1 MESGTT
7 VWTNAAV
14 FTADRRTPWA
24 EAIAFRGD
32 RIIAVGS
39 KADVIARAGP
49 DATIEPLD
57 GALVAPGFID
67 GHFHT
72 LSTGEAQH
80 KADLVHAKSL
90 SQLQQLVAQH
100 AAARPDDEWVLG
112 RSWLFDAVPGGRPTA
127 AMLDE
132 VVPERPVMLDAND
145 YHSAWVNTAGLR
157 MLGITADTP
166 DPVGGRIDRDALTGA
181 ATGFLEE
188 TAAGVYA
195 WAHLERTTTDAAR
208 LDHLQAAVAAANAA
222 GLTGVIDMAVRDA
235 DLQAMRAARDDGL
248 LNLRIVGH
256 VVVDREGQIEDHRE
270 KVAMI
275 ADLAARDPSSRLRV
289 AGVKI
294 WVDGVIDG
302 CTAAVSEAFTTGA
315 HPDARWEAEALNPL
329 VQAVDAAG
337 LQMAMHAIGDR
348 AVRLALDAVEHAQQV
363 NGRQTGERRHRIE
376 HIEYATPAELSRFAT
391 LGVTASMQPV
401 HADPAI
407 AENWYAMLGQPRS
420 DFGFRWSDLVNAGAR
435 LVFGTDSPTAPFEPL
450 PNLFIAATRRSAL
463 DPTVPPARGLDQVRS
478 LEEAFAHASADA
490 AWSCFDEHLR
500 GRLAPGLLADLVVI
514 DPDVFEQGPDALLT
528 AQVQRTLVGGAEVY
542 RVP

>member
-1 MESGTT
+1 MDPGTT

-14 FTADRRTPWA
+14 FTADRRAPWA
-24 EAIAFRGD
+24 KAIAFRGD
-32 RIIAVGS
+32 RIVAVGDTD
-39 KADVIARAGP
+39 DVIAQAGP
-49 DATIEPLD
+49 DLTIESLD

-72 LSTGEAQH
+72 VSTGEAQH
-80 KADLVHAKSL
+80 KVDLVHAKSL
-90 SQLQQLVAQH
+90 PQLQQLVAQH

-132 VVPERPVMLDAND
+132 VVPLRPVMLDAND

-166 DPVGGRIDRDALTGA
+166 DPVGGRIDRDEITGA

-195 WAHLERTTTDAAR
+195 WAHLERTTTDATR
-208 LDHLQAAVAAANAA
+208 LEHLRAAIQAANAA
-222 GLTGVIDMAVRDA
+222 GLTGVIDMALRDA
-235 DLQAMRAARDDGL
+235 DLQTMRTARDDGL
-248 LNLRIVGH
+248 LDLRIVGH
-256 VVVDREGQIEDHRE
+256 VVVDREGRIEDHRE

-275 ADLAARDPSSRLRV
+275 ADLAARDPSSRLRI

-302 CTAAVSEAFTTGA
+302 CTAAMSEPFTTGA
-315 HPDARWEAEALNPL
+315 HPEALWEADALNPL

-337 LQMAMHAIGDR
+337 LQVAMHAIGDR

-363 NGRQTGERRHRIE
+363 NGRQPGERRHRIE
-376 HIEYATPAELSRFAT
+376 HIEYATPSELSRFAA

-407 AENWYAMLGQPRS
+407 AENWYAMLGEPRS
-420 DFGFRWSDLVNAGAR
+420 DFGFRWSDVVDSGAR

-463 DPTVPPARGLDQVRS
+463 DPTVPPARGIDQVRP

-490 AWSCFDEHLR
+490 AWSCFDEDIR

-514 DPDVFEQGPDALLT
+514 DPDVFQQGPDALLT
-528 AQVQRTLVGGAEVY
+528 AHVQRTLVGGSEVY
-542 RVP
+542 RAS